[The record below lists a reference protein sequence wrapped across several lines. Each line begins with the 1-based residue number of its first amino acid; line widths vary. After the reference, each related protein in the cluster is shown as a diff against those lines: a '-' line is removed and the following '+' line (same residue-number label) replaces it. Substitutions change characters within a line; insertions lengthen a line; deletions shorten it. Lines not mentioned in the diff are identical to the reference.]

1 MSGPER
7 ADPPPC
13 APALLLITVFGLGHL
28 RPAPGTWGSLPS
40 VAIAIKEGLLR
51 TYLAL
56 LPDLCPPG
64 DDPDTYGE
72 TVYTDASG
80 HFRLTTGQQGEL
92 VLRARKLY
100 FADVS
105 RPIRLDAGSS
115 MTVDLSLNPL
125 TDAEDIAEN
134 LPPSAAGKSR

>member
-1 MSGPER
+1 MGPNFWR
-7 ADPPPC
+7 
-13 APALLLITVFGLGHL
+13 LTLFG
-28 RPAPGTWGSLPS
+28 A
-40 VAIAIKEGLLR
+40 
-51 TYLAL
+51 
-56 LPDLCPPG
+56 LCPLFVVTAEAALVEGTVVDAGKHPVVG
-64 DDPDTYGE
+64 AMVSVRDETRGYYE

-80 HFRLTTGQQGEL
+80 HFRLTTGQQGDL

-125 TDAEDIAEN
+125 TDPEDIAEN
-134 LPPSAAGKSR
+134 LPPS

>member
-1 MSGPER
+1 MLPSFWRLTLFG
-7 ADPPPC
+7 ALY
-13 APALLLITVFGLGHL
+13 LLLATTVD
-28 RPAPGTWGSLPS
+28 AAVIEGTVTDAGKHPVVAAMVS
-40 VAIAIKEGLLR
+40 VRDETRG
-51 TYLAL
+51 Y
-56 LPDLCPPG
+56 
-64 DDPDTYGE
+64 YE

-125 TDAEDIAEN
+125 TDADDIAEN
-134 LPPSAAGKSR
+134 LPPSAHFSKIPFDDTGPN